1 MMPRAAV
8 NTARKVTAAAKIP
21 AALTPA
27 APGLWFCNWK
37 IWLDTR
43 RRLDR
48 MLAPLGLR
56 ARDFWLLAI
65 AGAGNVS
72 QNEMAELCGLD
83 PSSLVAVL
91 DNLERHGW
99 LRRQR
104 NPRDRRMQ
112 WVQRTEAGDRLFAR
126 AQPRAQRAEAQQLA
140 VLSVAQ
146 QRQLVAAMRKL
157 ITTSK

>member
-1 MMPRAAV
+1 MPRA
-8 NTARKVTAAAKIP
+8 TAKTAATKAM
-21 AALTPA
+21 AAWEPA

-37 IWLDTR
+37 IWLEAR

-48 MLAPLGLR
+48 ALAPLELR
-56 ARDFWLLAI
+56 AREFWMLAI
-65 AGAGNVS
+65 AGRGNVS
-72 QNEMAELCGLD
+72 QHEIAELCGLD

-91 DNLERHGW
+91 DGLEQRGW
-99 LRRQR
+99 LRRRR

-126 AQPRAQRAEAQQLA
+126 ALPRAQRAEARQLA
-140 VLSVAQ
+140 ALSAAQ

-157 ITTSK
+157 VVISK